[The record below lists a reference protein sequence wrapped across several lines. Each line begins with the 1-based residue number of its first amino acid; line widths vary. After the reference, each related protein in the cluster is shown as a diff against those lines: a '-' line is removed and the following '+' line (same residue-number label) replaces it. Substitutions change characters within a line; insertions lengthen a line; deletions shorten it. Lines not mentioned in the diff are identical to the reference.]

1 MSDLSLSASAHTP
14 QLVPASRAVPSLLE
28 DVRDGLLRIPRE
40 LPPKY
45 FYDDHG
51 SALFEAICETPEYY
65 PTRAERALLLAHA
78 REIVEAVRPQVMV
91 ELGSGVATKIGPLFE
106 ASAGLG
112 LAVTYCPFDVCAA
125 VLTKSAAL
133 LTGRYAGLTVSP
145 LQGDFTAGLDHL
157 PVLAGPTLYMFLGG
171 TIGNFTDPAAL
182 ALLREIRALMRP
194 TDRLLLGADRVKAM
208 AVLNAAYNDAA
219 GYTAAF
225 NLNVLSV
232 LNAGV
237 GANFVP
243 SQFAHRAFYNE
254 QEAQIEMHLVSREA
268 QTVELPAL
276 NTRLQLAAGDSI
288 RTEISRKFSP
298 DALQKLL
305 ASAGFAIERY
315 FTGEDEAFSLVLAAP
330 TAA

>member
-1 MSDLSLSASAHTP
+1 MSDFSSSASA
-14 QLVPASRAVPSLLE
+14 LREVPASRAVPSLLD
-28 DVRDGLLRIPRE
+28 DVRDGLLRMPRE

-45 FYDDHG
+45 FYDDRG

-65 PTRAERALLLAHA
+65 PTRAERALLAAHA
-78 REIVEAVRPQVMV
+78 RSVIETVKPAVMV
-91 ELGSGVATKIGPLFE
+91 ELGSGVVSKIVPLFE
-106 ASAGLG
+106 AAAALD

-133 LTGRYAGLTVSP
+133 LDGRYPGLAVRP
-145 LQGDFTAGLDHL
+145 LLGDFTAGLTHL
-157 PVLAGPTLYMFLGG
+157 PLLPGPTLYMFLGG

-182 ALLREIRALMRP
+182 QLLREIRALTGP
-194 TDRLLLGADRVKAM
+194 QDRLLLGADRVKPT

-237 GANFVP
+237 GANFDP
-243 SQFAHRAFYNE
+243 AQFDHRAFYNE
-254 QEAQIEMHLVSREA
+254 RDAQIEMHLVSRRA
-268 QTVELPAL
+268 QTVDLPAL
-276 NTRLQLAAGDSI
+276 DTRLSLAAGESV
-288 RTEISRKFSP
+288 RTEISRKFTP
-298 DALQKLL
+298 AALGELL
-305 ASAGFAIERY
+305 AGAGFALEQH

-330 TAA
+330 VLD